1 MIDIY
6 SIAEDIRFRTS
17 LLESL
22 EWDEDLLET
31 FLIYFDGEIKNGNK
45 LEKFISGIKENFG
58 EATFNIIVELIKEE
72 ASVLDEYSTK
82 DGYEVN
88 LFFKINCLRLDLFL
102 FKTTLSCTDI
112 NVLLCHYLNIRLMQK
127 LLL

>member
-22 EWDEDLLET
+22 EWDEDLLKT

-72 ASVLDEYSTK
+72 ASALDEY
-82 DGYEVN
+82 
-88 LFFKINCLRLDLFL
+88 
-102 FKTTLSCTDI
+102 
-112 NVLLCHYLNIRLMQK
+112 LNNDK
-127 LLL
+127 GEH